1 MKKIEEISIK
11 NNKTKKRDQMNSYVF
26 PKGRVSLYSIEVRN
40 AVNNIEIQGICMKRF
55 KADIVTSGLDYLEV
69 EVDDMIKIGDLEIVV
84 TQSGKPCHSSH
95 CIAYNEDHQCIMQSG
110 VIFGEVLVPGK
121 VSVGDSFV

>member
-1 MKKIEEISIK
+1 MKKILEISIK

-26 PKGRVSLYSIEVRN
+26 PKGKVSLYSNEIRS
-40 AVNNIEIQGICMKRF
+40 AVINRDIQGICMKRF
-55 KADIVTSGLDYLEV
+55 KGDIVTNGLDYLEI

-84 TQSGKPCHSSH
+84 TQSGKPCHSNH
-95 CIAYNEDHQCIMQSG
+95 CIAYNQDSKCIMQKG

-121 VSVGDSFV
+121 VSVGDNIV